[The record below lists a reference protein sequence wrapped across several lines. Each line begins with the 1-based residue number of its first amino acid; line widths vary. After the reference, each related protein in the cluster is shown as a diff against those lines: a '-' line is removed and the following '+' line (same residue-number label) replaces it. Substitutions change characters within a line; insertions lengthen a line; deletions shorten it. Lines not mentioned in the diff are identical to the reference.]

1 MYVPKKKKKKKN
13 PRISETKPMCSRV
26 SYVEKKKKPIYQ
38 SSKTRSEKVS
48 LLIYVV
54 LMVRKADNAGECADQ
69 NKIGSKTEGS
79 HLGKK
84 KQHLFL

>member
-1 MYVPKKKKKKKN
+1 ML
-13 PRISETKPMCSRV
+13 
-26 SYVEKKKKPIYQ
+26 KKKKPIYQ